1 MVIVDQGRGMK
12 VEYLHNIDAYVQFDR
27 RRHEQQGTGLG
38 LVIAK
43 RLTEMHG
50 GTLDL
55 ESTEGVGTTV
65 TIRLPLPAN

>member
-1 MVIVDQGRGMK
+1 MITDRGRGMK
-12 VEYLHNIDAYVQFDR
+12 VEHLSNIDAYVQFDR

-50 GTLDL
+50 GTLNLD
-55 ESTEGVGTTV
+55 STEGAGTTV
-65 TIRLPLPAN
+65 TIRLPLAAS